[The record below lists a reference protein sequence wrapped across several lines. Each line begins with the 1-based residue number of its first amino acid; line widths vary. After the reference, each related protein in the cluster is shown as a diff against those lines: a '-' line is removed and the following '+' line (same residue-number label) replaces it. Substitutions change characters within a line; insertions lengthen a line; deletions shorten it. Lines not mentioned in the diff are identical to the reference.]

1 MPLGI
6 PVSGRS
12 SRSEIIRLNLIW
24 IIPAKELMRANI
36 PLSHSCADA
45 NQTHYSMSSGN
56 ATPSPA
62 VDGAAVKEN
71 EIRSNAVFGK
81 EQPCNEEGFDNSRR
95 TDGTSVPHR
104 LTYYLK
110 KVENQLVEYSLE
122 ARGIERVQEHERIPR
137 LTWISYLQVFLLWMS
152 VNLAANNITL
162 GMLGPAV
169 YGLSFLDSALC
180 AVFGA
185 LVGSTA
191 SSWMATW
198 GPISGIRTMVC
209 FMPVQQNEKN
219 SI

>member
-1 MPLGI
+1 
-6 PVSGRS
+6 
-12 SRSEIIRLNLIW
+12 
-24 IIPAKELMRANI
+24 MRANI
-36 PLSHSCADA
+36 PFSRSCADA
-45 NQTHYSMSSGN
+45 NQIHSSMSSGN
-56 ATPSPA
+56 ASPTPA
-62 VDGAAVKEN
+62 VDGTAVKEN
-71 EIRSNAVFGK
+71 EIRSTAVFG
-81 EQPCNEEGFDNSRR
+81 ENQAYNEEALDNSRR
-95 TDGTSVPHR
+95 AGGTSVPQR

-110 KVENQLVEYSLE
+110 KVEDQLVEYSLE
-122 ARGIERVQEHERIPR
+122 ARGIERVQEHERIPK
-137 LTWISYLQVFLLWMS
+137 LSWISYLQVFLLWMS

-209 FMPVQQNEKN
+209 FMPVQQNEVC
-219 SI
+219 SV